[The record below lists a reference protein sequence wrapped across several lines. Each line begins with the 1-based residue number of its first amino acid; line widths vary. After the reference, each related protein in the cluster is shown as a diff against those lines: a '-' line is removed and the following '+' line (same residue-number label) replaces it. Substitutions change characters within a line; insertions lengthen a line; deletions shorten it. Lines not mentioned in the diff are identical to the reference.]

1 MKKIKT
7 FENFTYES
15 RLTDEDI
22 KKVEKPITVSS
33 GFSVVNND
41 SKKKYY
47 GMNSDWNK
55 NNLPFE
61 FESPISKKEYQLTRG
76 YVNSILKNNNPIYY
90 LTLLNSGND
99 NTSMSIKIYDLYDHD
114 DIAHIEEGREKKSFY
129 IKNLQNKDVIYK
141 IIEDIKKEIE
151 ESESSN

>member
-22 KKVEKPITVSS
+22 KKVEEPITVSS
-33 GFSVVNND
+33 GSSVVNND

-76 YVNSILKNNNPIYY
+76 YVKSILKNNNPIYY

-151 ESESSN
+151 ESESFN

>member
-22 KKVEKPITVSS
+22 KKVEEPITVSS
-33 GFSVVNND
+33 GTSVVNND

-55 NNLPFE
+55 NNLPFK

-151 ESESSN
+151 KSESSN